1 MYYQRAFSGF
11 ATMVFSATGT
21 VRKTWPAAENSS
33 VFPLLWHR
41 HHRTIASATG
51 NSRDRICCNARSA
64 RKVRCGGSLFSQRAP
79 QPPDGTAHE
88 RCYQLCQCWPRL
100 SCRPG
105 LGRSLS
111 RPSSGSARS
120 VCIAP
125 QMPFSRLPALQNTSC
140 ALFPSPFPPI
150 AILSR
155 PPLQD
160 RELPK
165 HIARRHAAAA

>member
-33 VFPLLWHR
+33 VFRLLWHR
-41 HHRTIASATG
+41 HHGTIASSTG

-88 RCYQLCQCWPRL
+88 QSSQLCQCWPRL

-125 QMPFSRLPALQNTSC
+125 QMPFFLGFPHRKNTS
-140 ALFPSPFPPI
+140 ASFSHLHSSPSRYFVGL
-150 AILSR
+150 LSKTVTFQN
-155 PPLQD
+155 P
-160 RELPK
+160 
-165 HIARRHAAAA
+165 

>member
-21 VRKTWPAAENSS
+21 VRKTWPAAENSL
-33 VFPLLWHR
+33 VLRLLRHR
-41 HHRTIASATG
+41 LHGTIASPTG

-64 RKVRCGGSLFSQRAP
+64 RKVRCGGSLFSQAAP

-88 RCYQLCQCWPRL
+88 RSSQLCQCWPRL

-111 RPSSGSARS
+111 RPGSGSARS
-120 VCIAP
+120 ACIAP
-125 QMPFSRLPALQNTSC
+125 EMPFSSTSRIAKYILRASVVSIPYNRRYFLGLLSHHVTFQNT
-140 ALFPSPFPPI
+140 
-150 AILSR
+150 
-155 PPLQD
+155 
-160 RELPK
+160 
-165 HIARRHAAAA
+165 